1 MNADSDARPAAPAT
15 CVAALYRF
23 LPLAD
28 YAAWREPVRA
38 ALATRQ
44 ILGTVL
50 LAAEGINGTIA
61 GDEAAIDE
69 FLQWLGPA
77 LGFADGPAAL
87 NVKKSWH
94 AEAPFLR
101 LKVRL
106 KREIVT
112 LGVAGLDPAREAG
125 TYVQPRD
132 WNALISDPEVLTIDT
147 RNDYEVSVGQFKHAV
162 NPATATFRE
171 FPEYARRELDPARHR
186 KVAMYCTGGI
196 RCEKATAYLRQ
207 LGFAEVYHLAGGILR
222 YLEEVPA
229 AESLWQGECFVFDDR
244 VTVNHALEA
253 GSYTQCH
260 ACRAALSPADLQDPH
275 YEPGVQCSH
284 CFATTSAERKQ
295 RHAERERQIRLA
307 RARGAA
313 HLGAAAEADRAARSA
328 AKRRR
333 RRAQQQAPADG

>member
-1 MNADSDARPAAPAT
+1 MNADPDPLPAATAT

-23 LPLAD
+23 TALPD
-28 YAAWREPVRA
+28 YKDWREPVRA
-38 ALATRQ
+38 ALAERH

-61 GDEAAIDE
+61 GDERAIDE
-69 FLQWLGPA
+69 FLAWLVPT
-77 LGFADGPAAL
+77 LGLGAGQAAL

-94 AEAPFLR
+94 AAAPFLR

-112 LGVAGLDPAREAG
+112 MGVPDLEPAREAG

-147 RNDYEVSVGQFKHAV
+147 RNDYEVSVGRFQNAV

-171 FPEYARRELDPARHR
+171 FPDYARRELDPARHP

-196 RCEKATAYLRQ
+196 RCEKATAYLKR
-207 LGFAEVYHLAGGILR
+207 LGFAEVYHLQGGILR

-229 AESLWQGECFVFDDR
+229 DESLWQGECFVFDDR

-253 GSYTQCH
+253 GTYTQCH
-260 ACRAALSPADLQDPH
+260 ACRAALSPADLEDPH
-275 YEPGVQCSH
+275 YQPGVQCGF
-284 CFATTSAERKQ
+284 CFATTSAERKS

-307 RARGAA
+307 RDRGGA
-313 HLGAAAEADRAARSA
+313 HLGAAAEADREARTA

-333 RRAQQQAPADG
+333 RRARQQPPEDR